1 MGTTLADLLLSYHES
16 LQPPVREM
24 RDLWQAQKPL
34 LLQSASADNADIGSV
49 QTGIEQLEN
58 ITSQLSINF
67 DKDDR
72 HIMDNIDL
80 TSKTIRHDLRTP
92 INAILGYSEILLE
105 DLADTGSSEAC
116 DGLNAVITKTKF
128 ILSLIDGFKIGTT
141 SNELVMDASNANSLL
156 QPNTQLAAENSLA
169 GKILV
174 VDDIATNRAILQRRL
189 ETQGYVVRCASS
201 GEEAIKGL
209 EHGKFDLILL
219 DMIMPGMNGYEVLK
233 HIKSDSLLRDIP
245 VIVISAMDDMKNV
258 IACIE
263 AGAEDYLHKPFDPV
277 LLRARIGSSIEK
289 KRLRDEANA
298 LIHRLEGELEDA
310 QKAQLNMVPN
320 EFHVATTGR
329 PYTVYGYMCPAR
341 EVGGDFYDFI
351 LVDDEQLWFVVGD
364 VSDKG
369 AASGMFM
376 ARTVSLLRLILQQHI
391 GASTKPITPDAAL
404 AALNAELCE
413 FNSEMTFVTVL
424 LARLNIRT
432 GALCMSNAGHAAPF
446 LLGNSVGVQMLESP
460 RGRPLG
466 IRTDSSYHTSEFN
479 LTDNQTVFLF
489 SDGVTDAQSESGEHF
504 SENKLTTLLSKVVE
518 LPPKEI
524 LHSVDH
530 HVAEFVGSAVQ
541 FDDITMLAM
550 RWAGWSITFEDDLAI
565 ENSSN
570 GIDMANKWIQAIFE
584 QQNFPNQPSAD
595 LYVVFDEVLSN
606 IVKYAYND
614 DKLHEIK
621 IGIRA
626 CSDHVVL
633 SFADDGIAFDPVSY
647 SSAIDQRTVEERNV
661 GGLGVR
667 FIKELTDTFT
677 YTRSDGCNCLEIRK
691 NFNVT

>member
-245 VIVISAMDDMKNV
+245 VIVISAMDDM
-258 IACIE
+258 
-263 AGAEDYLHKPFDPV
+263 
-277 LLRARIGSSIEK
+277 
-289 KRLRDEANA
+289 
-298 LIHRLEGELEDA
+298 
-310 QKAQLNMVPN
+310 
-320 EFHVATTGR
+320 
-329 PYTVYGYMCPAR
+329 
-341 EVGGDFYDFI
+341 
-351 LVDDEQLWFVVGD
+351 
-364 VSDKG
+364 
-369 AASGMFM
+369 
-376 ARTVSLLRLILQQHI
+376 
-391 GASTKPITPDAAL
+391 
-404 AALNAELCE
+404 
-413 FNSEMTFVTVL
+413 
-424 LARLNIRT
+424 
-432 GALCMSNAGHAAPF
+432 
-446 LLGNSVGVQMLESP
+446 
-460 RGRPLG
+460 
-466 IRTDSSYHTSEFN
+466 
-479 LTDNQTVFLF
+479 
-489 SDGVTDAQSESGEHF
+489 
-504 SENKLTTLLSKVVE
+504 
-518 LPPKEI
+518 
-524 LHSVDH
+524 
-530 HVAEFVGSAVQ
+530 
-541 FDDITMLAM
+541 
-550 RWAGWSITFEDDLAI
+550 
-565 ENSSN
+565 
-570 GIDMANKWIQAIFE
+570 
-584 QQNFPNQPSAD
+584 
-595 LYVVFDEVLSN
+595 
-606 IVKYAYND
+606 
-614 DKLHEIK
+614 
-621 IGIRA
+621 
-626 CSDHVVL
+626 
-633 SFADDGIAFDPVSY
+633 
-647 SSAIDQRTVEERNV
+647 
-661 GGLGVR
+661 
-667 FIKELTDTFT
+667 
-677 YTRSDGCNCLEIRK
+677 
-691 NFNVT
+691 